1 MQISGSIEID
11 RPVEAVF
18 DYMSVPENNLKW
30 EKGVLENELT
40 SEGPMALGST
50 GRRVE
55 KNMGTDRLTWE
66 ITKYDSNEAI
76 AMKFE
81 GEKFKGEGGWDLG
94 AIDTG
99 SATDVLVQWRPE
111 EPDLQ
116 ADLTADATH
125 DPWTG
130 TQELHNVEGAP
141 GGRRVASTGRAR
153 P

>member
-1 MQISGSIEID
+1 VQISGSIEID

-99 SATDVLVQWRPE
+99 SRLTYWFNGDPKNPIFKLILPLMRPMIHGQVRKSYTT
-111 EPDLQ
+111 LK
-116 ADLTADATH
+116 
-125 DPWTG
+125 
-130 TQELHNVEGAP
+130 ELLEAEG
-141 GGRRVASTGRAR
+141 
-153 P
+153 